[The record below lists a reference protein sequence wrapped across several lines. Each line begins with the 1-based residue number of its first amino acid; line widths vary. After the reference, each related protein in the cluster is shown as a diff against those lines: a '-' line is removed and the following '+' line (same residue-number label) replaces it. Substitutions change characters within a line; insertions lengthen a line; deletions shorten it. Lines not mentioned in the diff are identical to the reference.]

1 MRFDLSGE
9 SQGEWFKFFRS
20 EIRENGEMV
29 YLDPEPD
36 SGRVRLRIADVEAI
50 DKIRAQ
56 TRKVV
61 KEFVLNPKT
70 RQMERVEYEDQ
81 TPSQKKAE
89 NDMIWDY
96 AITEW
101 EGILDKNGDEIPC
114 TPENKARLMNVP
126 VFARFVGRCLQLI
139 TGANAGAAESAEK
152 NS

>member
-20 EIRENGEMV
+20 EMGENGEMK

-36 SGRVRLRIADVEAI
+36 AGRVRLRIADVEAI

-81 TPSQKKAE
+81 TSAQKKAE

-101 EGILDKNGDEIPC
+101 ENLFDKNGDEIPC
-114 TPENKARLMNVP
+114 TPENKARMMNIP

-139 TGANAGAAESAEK
+139 TGANAGLAEGAEK

>member
-1 MRFDLSGE
+1 MRFDLSE
-9 SQGEWFKFFRS
+9 VQGEWFTFFRS
-20 EIRENGEMV
+20 EIRENGDV
-29 YLDPEPD
+29 NYLDPEPD
-36 SGRVRLRIADVEAI
+36 AGRVCLRIADAEAVERI
-50 DKIRAQ
+50 QAQ
-56 TRKVV
+56 TRK
-61 KEFVLNPKT
+61 KKAEFVPNPKT

-139 TGANAGAAESAEK
+139 TGANAGLAEGAEK